1 MRELNVEQR
10 LNKIDENIT
19 AIKQM
24 LKELLNKQAVQSIP
38 NDKGIMSVKQVAQ
51 FLNLDVNVIYAKCT
65 KGDIPYFKIGK
76 QYRFKKA
83 EIQEWIKGQKEQPEF
98 SVDDYVNRYMQKNI
112 LKG

>member
-1 MRELNVEQR
+1 MRELNIEQR

-24 LKELLNKQAVQSIP
+24 LKELLNKQAVQSTP

-51 FLNLDVNVIYAKCT
+51 FLNLDINVIYAKCA
-65 KGDIPYFKIGK
+65 KGGIPYFKIGK

-83 EIQEWIKGQKEQPEF
+83 EILEWIKGQKEEPEF